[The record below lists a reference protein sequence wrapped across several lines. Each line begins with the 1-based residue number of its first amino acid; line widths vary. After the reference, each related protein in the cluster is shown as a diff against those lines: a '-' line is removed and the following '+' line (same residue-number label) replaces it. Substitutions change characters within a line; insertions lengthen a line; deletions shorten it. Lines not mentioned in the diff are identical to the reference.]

1 VTQGRESDAPLRIGI
16 VGAGRSRNGV
26 GPFLARAFEREG
38 ALIVGCSGRDA
49 ARAEANAAQLASSL
63 GHSVQSYGDVRSL
76 CASGIDALVV
86 ASPAEHHL
94 ESLQAA
100 AAIGLPCLCEKPLV
114 DPASVE
120 DAMAAILD
128 FTEAGALL
136 AEHAQWPCLLPA
148 LDALYGS
155 AHDGAA
161 SRVEMGLSPITGEP
175 RLMAEDSLPHLISM
189 AWAVARPG
197 HGELLTLL
205 EARGEFPS
213 PGRGRIDLALAG
225 PRGRI
230 DATLLVE
237 QHLEQPRP
245 AWFSV
250 DGRRADRR
258 IGEGYKLSFCG
269 NGREVAV
276 EDPLQTLVGQFVR
289 NLRYPASGMRNVQR
303 AAAAH
308 AIAGRLC
315 VYVETIAR
323 LFG

>member
-1 VTQGRESDAPLRIGI
+1 
-16 VGAGRSRNGV
+16 
-26 GPFLARAFEREG
+26 
-38 ALIVGCSGRDA
+38 
-49 ARAEANAAQLASSL
+49 
-63 GHSVQSYGDVRSL
+63 
-76 CASGIDALVV
+76 
-86 ASPAEHHL
+86 
-94 ESLQAA
+94 
-100 AAIGLPCLCEKPLV
+100 
-114 DPASVE
+114 
-120 DAMAAILD
+120 
-128 FTEAGALL
+128 
-136 AEHAQWPCLLPA
+136 
-148 LDALYGS
+148 
-155 AHDGAA
+155 
-161 SRVEMGLSPITGEP
+161 
-175 RLMAEDSLPHLISM
+175 MAEDSLPHLISM